1 MTGQARRIAPRGF
14 TLIEVLIVLAIILM
28 IAGLVSVSLF
38 ERRDQAD
45 ISHAKINLNTLRD
58 GLDAFRLDFRRYPT
72 DEEGVAVLW
81 DKEKLDAD
89 ADAGTWTKY
98 LRDALPTD
106 PWGNEWGYAQVSESY
121 EQGDDENTTAVA
133 PYDLWSNGP
142 DGEEGTDDDIR
153 VGASK
158 TTDESKDFG
167 GDLAPTEP

>member
-45 ISHAKINLNTLRD
+45 IDRTKIDLNTLRD

-89 ADAGTWTKY
+89 ADAGKWTKY

-106 PWGNEWGYAQVSESY
+106 TWGNEWGYAQVSESY
-121 EQGDDENTTAVA
+121 EQDDENTTAVA

-153 VGASK
+153 VGTSK
-158 TTDESKDFG
+158 TADESKDFG